1 MSKKEKNE
9 KIELKKYIGLSGGV
23 SLIISVIVGS
33 GIFISPKVK
42 NILLF
47 FVINFKT
54 FIFNLFNYV

>member
-9 KIELKKYIGLSGGV
+9 KIELKKHIGLSGGV
-23 SLIISVIVGS
+23 FLIISVIVGS

>member
-9 KIELKKYIGLSGGV
+9 KIELKKHIGLSGGV
-23 SLIISVIVGS
+23 FLIISVIVGS

-47 FVINFKT
+47 FVKNFKT